1 MIKKHDGSK
10 QQNVWLMSLL
20 AVIIIAGLVTITLSL
35 VQLPASAQNT
45 SDLPEIALSQVA
57 SGLVRPVHITHADDG
72 TARLFIVEQAGQ
84 IRFLKDGSL
93 HPTPFL
99 DIRDRVQSPAAGGGN
114 EQGLLGLAYPPGYTD
129 KGYFYVFYTML
140 SGDNVLSRFH
150 LSGDPNLADPESE
163 EQILIFPHPTY
174 SNHNGG
180 QIAFAPDGT
189 LYIGTG
195 DGGGGGD
202 PLENAQDPSSL
213 NGKLLR
219 INVES
224 SPQPPSTESDYLN
237 YLPIFCKQDGHN
249 NAGDYTIPADNPFVN
264 DPDFRPE
271 IWALGLRN
279 PWRFSFDRLTGDLF
293 IADVG
298 QNRWE
303 EVNYQPAGSPGG
315 ENYGW
320 NIMEG
325 EECYQSA
332 SCDTSG
338 LTLPVH
344 VYPIFSS
351 TNCSITGG
359 SVYRGQAYPALNGIY
374 LFGDFCSGNI
384 WGLTHDGA
392 EWQSGLIAST
402 TFRISTFGEDE
413 AGEIYLADLSGGGI
427 YQVVLP

>member
-1 MIKKHDGSK
+1 MIIKHDVSK
-10 QQNVWLMSLL
+10 QQNGWLMSLL
-20 AVIIIAGLVTITLSL
+20 AVIIIAGVAIITLSL

-84 IRFLKDGSL
+84 IWFLKDGSL

-114 EQGLLGLAYPPGYTD
+114 EQGLLGLAFPPGYTD
-129 KGYFYVFYTML
+129 KGYFYVYYTML

-163 EQILIFPHPTY
+163 EQILVFPHPTY

-202 PLENAQDPSSL
+202 PLGNAQDPSSL

-224 SPQPPSTESDYLN
+224 SSPQPAPLEYL
-237 YLPIFCKQDGHN
+237 YYFPIFCKQNEQN
-249 NAGDYTIPADNPFVN
+249 NTGDYTIPEDNPFVN
-264 DPDFRPE
+264 NPDFRPE

-332 SCDTSG
+332 SCDTSN